1 MLFLVLFYFFFPM
14 FIYQRKWLWVRDI
27 VKKKRKKIPYKPFNK
42 EKMAKYDDA
51 DVIIVGGNV
60 SALVCA
66 AALAKSGLKVI
77 VLEKES
83 TPGGSYKPHKSGSHV
98 LDTGFRQL
106 GDLGITQVLDWL
118 MEKKVWWSKLDEP
131 VSELNAG
138 GKALKFMNSLT
149 QTMNVMRTSFI
160 DESSQGIF
168 WRHLDKFKR
177 SRRGIF
183 HALKLYHMPQSLRES
198 LQEMVASDFIRY
210 HKMPIPELIEECG
223 FNENCKLTKM
233 FGVFESAGTL
243 FEYILRHKHGAYYPK
258 NGLDTIIFEL
268 SQTIRTHGSYVL
280 TDAEVSKINPKEG
293 IVVVCET
300 SLNAEKI
307 ISAVSLRDTFALI
320 GRECPELTKR
330 AGRVQ
335 ALIALQPDSGQETLD
350 KIIIK
355 DDKHYVV
362 SSQNKDSITVSV
374 GYDKEPDDEEKKQ
387 LSEELLKIAGV
398 EKPAWINIIYR
409 ENKRMVND
417 KHKIM
422 RACKPTTQHKRLY
435 ITGKDMMH
443 SESLEASI
451 SAGYLTANSV
461 TNFGTILDILTGN
474 ELIKVVE

>member
-1 MLFLVLFYFFFPM
+1 
-14 FIYQRKWLWVRDI
+14 
-27 VKKKRKKIPYKPFNK
+27 
-42 EKMAKYDDA
+42 MAKYDDA

-118 MEKKVWWSKLDEP
+118 MEKKVWWTKMKEP
-131 VSELNAG
+131 VSELNAS
-138 GKALKFMNSLT
+138 GKSLKFMNSLT
-149 QTMNVMRTSFI
+149 QTMNVMRSSFI

-168 WRHLDKFKR
+168 WQHFNSFKR

-198 LQEMVASDFIRY
+198 LQEMVASDFIKY
-210 HKMPIPELIEECG
+210 HKMSIAMLIEECG
-223 FNENCKLTKM
+223 FNDNCKLTKM
-233 FGVFESAGTL
+233 FSVFESAGTL

-258 NGLDTIIFEL
+258 NGLDTVIFEL

-280 TDAEVSKINPKEG
+280 TDAEVTSIKPVEG
-293 IVVVCET
+293 TVVVCDQA
-300 SLNAEKI
+300 LNAEKI
-307 ISAVSLRDTFALI
+307 ISAVSLQDTFALV
-320 GRECPELTKR
+320 GRECPELCIR

-335 ALIALQPDSGQETLD
+335 ALIALKSDSDQEIMD

-355 DDKHYVV
+355 DDKHYVL
-362 SSQNKDSITVSV
+362 SSHNKDTITVSV
-374 GYDKEPDDEEKKQ
+374 GYDKEPNDEEKNL
-387 LSEELLKIAGV
+387 LSKELLEIAGV
-398 EKPAWINIIYR
+398 TNPEWIHIVYR

-417 KHKIM
+417 KHKII

-443 SESLEASI
+443 SDSLEASI
-451 SAGYLTANSV
+451 SAGYLTANSI

>member
-1 MLFLVLFYFFFPM
+1 M
-14 FIYQRKWLWVRDI
+14 WVRDI
-27 VKKKRKKIPYKPFNK
+27 VIKKRKKIPYKPLNK

-51 DVIIVGGNV
+51 DVIIVGGNI

-77 VLEKES
+77 VLEKDS
-83 TPGGSYKPHKSGSHV
+83 TPGGSYKSHKSGSHV

-118 MEKKVWWSKLDEP
+118 MEKKVWWTKMKEP
-131 VSELNAG
+131 VSELNAD
-138 GKALKFMNSLT
+138 GKTFKFMNSLT
-149 QTMNVMRTSFI
+149 QTMNNMRTSFI

-168 WRHLDKFKR
+168 WQHFNKFKR

-198 LQEMVASDFIRY
+198 LQEMVAFDFIKY
-210 HKMPIPELIEECG
+210 HKMSIDKLLEECG
-223 FNENCKLTKM
+223 FKDECKLTKM

-280 TDAEVSKINPKEG
+280 TDATVTSIEAPEG
-293 IVVVCET
+293 KVVVNEQ
-300 SLNAEKI
+300 SLSAEKI
-307 ISAVSLRDTFALI
+307 ISAVSLKDTFRLV
-320 GRECPELTKR
+320 GREAPELHIR

-335 ALIALQPDSGQETLD
+335 ALIALPKDSEQKIVD
-350 KIIIK
+350 KIVIK
-355 DDKHYVV
+355 DDKHYVL
-362 SSQNKDSITVSV
+362 SSHNKDTITVSV
-374 GYDKEPDDEEKKQ
+374 GYDKEPTDKEKKQ
-387 LSEELLKIAGV
+387 LSEELLEVAGV
-398 EKPAWINIIYR
+398 TNPEWIHIVYR

-417 KHKIM
+417 KHKII

-435 ITGKDMMH
+435 ITGKDIMH
-443 SESLEASI
+443 SDSLEASI
-451 SAGYLTANSV
+451 TAGYLTANSV

>member
-1 MLFLVLFYFFFPM
+1 M
-14 FIYQRKWLWVRDI
+14 WVRDI
-27 VKKKRKKIPYKPFNK
+27 VIKKRKKIPHKPFNK
-42 EKMAKYDDA
+42 EKMTKYEDA
-51 DVIIVGGNV
+51 DVIIVGGNI

-77 VLEKES
+77 VLEKDS
-83 TPGGSYKPHKSGSHV
+83 TPGGSYKSHKSGSHV

-118 MEKKVWWSKLDEP
+118 MDKKVWWNKMKEP
-131 VSELNAG
+131 VSELNAD
-138 GKALKFMNSLT
+138 GKSFKFMNSLT
-149 QTMNVMRTSFI
+149 QTMNNMRTSFI

-168 WRHLDKFKR
+168 WQHFNKFKR

-198 LQEMVASDFIRY
+198 LQEMVAFDFIKY
-210 HKMPIPELIEECG
+210 HKMTIPKLIEECG
-223 FNENCKLTKM
+223 FKDECKLTKM

-280 TDAEVSKINPKEG
+280 TDAEVTSIEPDKG
-293 IVVVCET
+293 TIVVNEQ
-300 SLNAEKI
+300 SLSAEKI
-307 ISAVSLRDTFALI
+307 ISAVSLKDTFRLV
-320 GRECPELTKR
+320 GREPPELHIR

-335 ALIALQPDSGQETLD
+335 ALIALPKDSEQKIVD
-350 KIIIK
+350 KILIK
-355 DDKHYVV
+355 DDKHYVL
-362 SSQNKDSITVSV
+362 SSHNKDTITVSV
-374 GYDKEPDDEEKKQ
+374 GYDKEPNDEEKKQ
-387 LSEELLKIAGV
+387 LSKELLDVAGV
-398 EKPAWINIIYR
+398 TNPEWIHIVYR

-417 KHKIM
+417 KQKII

-443 SESLEASI
+443 SDSLEASI
-451 SAGYLTANSV
+451 SAGYLTANSI